1 MPRGRVT
8 AWVLFDFA
16 TTIFSFVVVT
26 RYLNDWI
33 LEERDAPD
41 IVIGLMTA
49 AVSVALLVTLPSLGA
64 RADRTGRHMPILI
77 PFSLLSIAA
86 TALLGVVGPT
96 WLALVVAG
104 VAIFA
109 FYVADAQY
117 HPLLATVAPPSR
129 QGRVSGTGVAVGL
142 VGSLVALVMLGALVD
157 EGEAQQAFLPA
168 AALYG
173 AFALPMLL
181 LLRERGRTTGDAA
194 KPGDD
199 DALGTGPGSGVRRL
213 VAGVRRARGQPYGR
227 LLLAR
232 FLYVDAVAT
241 AIQFMAVYARRTGDF
256 DDDGIDAILA
266 LSILAAIAGAVGGGR
281 LAARIGTAP
290 VIRRT
295 LAVVIAAL
303 LVTGLSGAGVV
314 LWIVGPCIGGAL
326 GALSA
331 VDRILML
338 ELVPPGRRGEEFGLY
353 ALVGKLSVGFGPL
366 VLWGGVVLVGTEL
379 GLSKLDA
386 SRFAI
391 LALAVSAIGGL
402 ALLRGLTAPESPAA
416 TTASTVYTDE

>member
-1 MPRGRVT
+1 MPADRPSGAPAQRRGTVT
-8 AWVLFDFA
+8 GWVLFDFA
-16 TTIFSFVVVT
+16 TTIFSFVVIT

-33 LEERDAPD
+33 LEERGAPD
-41 IVIGLMTA
+41 IVIGFMTA
-49 AVSVALLVTLPSLGA
+49 AVSIALLLTLPGLGA

-77 PFSLLSIAA
+77 PFALASITA
-86 TALLGVVGPT
+86 TAALGVVGPT

-117 HPLLATVAPPSR
+117 HPLLATIAAPER

-142 VGSLVALVMLGALVD
+142 VGSLVALLLLGAIVD
-157 EGEAQQAFLPA
+157 DGQAQRAFLPA

-181 LLRERGRTTGDAA
+181 LLRERGR
-194 KPGDD
+194 DD
-199 DALGTGPGSGVRRL
+199 ERAGGTVGLGPAGGVRRL
-213 VAGVRRARGQPYGR
+213 REGVRRARGQPYGR

-256 DDDGIDAILA
+256 DSDSIDALLA
-266 LSILAAIAGAVGGGR
+266 LSILSAIVAAVGSGV
-281 LAARIGTAP
+281 LAARIGAAP
-290 VIRRT
+290 VIRGT
-295 LAVVIAAL
+295 LAVTVLAL
-303 LVTGLSGAGVV
+303 LVTGISGAGAV
-314 LWIVGPCIGGAL
+314 LWVVGPCIGAAL
-326 GALSA
+326 GSLST

-338 ELVPPGRRGEEFGLY
+338 QLVPRGRRGEEFGLY

-366 VLWGGVVLVGTEL
+366 VLWGGTVLVGTEL
-379 GLSKLDA
+379 GLTRLDA
-386 SRFAI
+386 SRCAV
-391 LALAVSAIGGL
+391 LALAVSALGGL
-402 ALLRGLTAPESPAA
+402 VLLRGLDGRQPV
-416 TTASTVYTDE
+416 ASRPS

>member
-1 MPRGRVT
+1 VT
-8 AWVLFDFA
+8 GWILFDFA
-16 TTIFSFVVVT
+16 TTVFSFVVVT

-33 LEERDAPD
+33 LDERGAPD
-41 IVIGLMTA
+41 IVIGLMSA
-49 AVSVALLVTLPSLGA
+49 AVSVALVLTLPALGA

-77 PFSLLSIAA
+77 PFSVLSITA
-86 TALLGVVGPT
+86 TALLGLVGPT

-117 HPLLATVAPPSR
+117 HPLLATIAAPAH
-129 QGRVSGTGVAVGL
+129 QGRVSGAGVAVGL
-142 VGSLVALVMLGALVD
+142 VGSLVALGLLGAIVD
-157 EGEAQQAFLPA
+157 EGHAQQAFLPA

-181 LLRERGRTTGDAA
+181 LLREEPRAEVTAPD
-194 KPGDD
+194 
-199 DALGTGPGSGVRRL
+199 GPGPSGLRRL
-213 VAGVRRARGQPYGR
+213 LDGIGRARGRPYGR

-256 DDDGIDAILA
+256 DSDSDIDLILG
-266 LSILAAIAGAVGGGR
+266 LSILSAIAAAVLAGR
-281 LAARIGTAP
+281 LAARHGTLP
-290 VIRRT
+290 VIRGT
-295 LAVVIAAL
+295 LVIVIGALVVTAA
-303 LVTGLSGAGVV
+303 TGAGVV
-314 LWIVGPCIGGAL
+314 LWLVGPCIGGAL
-326 GALSA
+326 GSLSA

-366 VLWGGVVLVGTEL
+366 VLWGGVVLLGTTL

-386 SRFAI
+386 SRCAV
-391 LALAVSAIGGL
+391 LALALSATAGL
-402 ALLRGLTAPESPAA
+402 RVLRALEPGPAA
-416 TTASTVYTDE
+416 R